1 MILIY
6 EGNNKNNNNQYRQL
20 VGHTEQGTKSDI

>member
-6 EGNNKNNNNQYRQL
+6 EGNNKNNNNQYRQS
-20 VGHTEQGTKSDI
+20 VGYTEQGTKSTI